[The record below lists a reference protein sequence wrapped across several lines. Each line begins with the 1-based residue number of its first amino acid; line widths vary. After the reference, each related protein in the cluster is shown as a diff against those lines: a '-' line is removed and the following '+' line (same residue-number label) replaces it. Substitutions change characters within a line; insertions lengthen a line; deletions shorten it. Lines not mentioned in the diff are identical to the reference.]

1 MMKNSLH
8 KDIWIDAPVERVFA
22 CFTDEK
28 SMLSWHGK
36 EVELDPR
43 PGGIYKVVFENG
55 TTILGEYKEVQLNER
70 VVYSAKYGEV
80 ESLISIEFLSKN
92 GGTRLI
98 LHQDFDPT
106 LDTSSFNEGW
116 DYFLDLLVTKIGK

>member
-1 MMKNSLH
+1 MINSLH
-8 KDIWIDAPVERVFA
+8 KDIWINAPVEQVFA
-22 CFTDEK
+22 SFTDQK
-28 SMLSWHGK
+28 AMLHWHGK

-43 PGGIYKVVFENG
+43 PGGIYRVVFENG
-55 TTILGEYKEVQLNER
+55 TTILGEYKEVETNRR

-80 ESLISIEFLSKN
+80 ESLISIDFIAEN

-98 LHQDFDPT
+98 LHQQFDPDM
-106 LDTSSFNEGW
+106 DTSSFNEGW